1 MKILII
7 EDESRIAKRIER
19 MTKEFFLNILESI
32 TCLHSLSEGSSFIE
46 QNKLDLVLLDLNL
59 NGESGFNILKNSV
72 SEAFHTIIISA
83 NKQEALT
90 AFEYGVLDFIPKP
103 FNKSRLNQAFNRIIK
118 KEEVTTENL
127 QFLAIKKR
135 NGIQLIS
142 INEVIYIKGAGVYT
156 EVYLTNGEKELHDKS
171 LEKLT
176 QLLPQ
181 TFYRVHKSYLIKIT
195 EIKELIIQSGSK
207 YSIELKNNDILPVG
221 RTRYKK
227 LKESLL

>member
-19 MTKEFFLNILESI
+19 MTKEFFLNTLESI
-32 TCLHSLSEGSSFIE
+32 TCLHTLSEGVIFIQ

-59 NGESGFNILKNSV
+59 NGESGFNILKSSV

-103 FNKSRLNQAFNRIIK
+103 FNKSRLDQAFNRIIK

-127 QFLAIKKR
+127 QFLAIKKEMEF
-135 NGIQLIS
+135 N
-142 INEVIYIKGAGVYT
+142 
-156 EVYLTNGEKELHDKS
+156 
-171 LEKLT
+171 
-176 QLLPQ
+176 
-181 TFYRVHKSYLIKIT
+181 
-195 EIKELIIQSGSK
+195 
-207 YSIELKNNDILPVG
+207 
-221 RTRYKK
+221 
-227 LKESLL
+227 